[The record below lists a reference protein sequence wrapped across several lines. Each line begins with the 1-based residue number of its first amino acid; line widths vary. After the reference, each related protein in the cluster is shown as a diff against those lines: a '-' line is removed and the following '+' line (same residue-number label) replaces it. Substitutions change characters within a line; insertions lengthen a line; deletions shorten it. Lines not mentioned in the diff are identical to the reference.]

1 MNHESEEIVPKF
13 ERTRSEKKAA
23 KKLRK
28 ELRKSLIK
36 GHGDS
41 RPAWIGKFLLWL
53 RKENKIEDGMRH
65 EEAKARAQGSVEAI
79 FTRIAWASWLVIVA
93 VMVSDAILAKGDSRS
108 FVHGSVAAGTVVAG
122 VAVFFLVAIMLDV
135 ATYRPRLF
143 AKCEK
148 SPEAFF
154 RSLADM
160 EPVLDSHVDKILDE
174 RPDSWRRVKAL
185 EEVLL
190 AQSNEF
196 IVPDGLRMEIITR
209 IMQRLAGVL
218 ASLALLG
225 YGLSAATNGG
235 LLRSCANLSE
245 CGHQQSAV
253 TLPEHFYFSVVAFF
267 NGFSDLELVR
277 DVAGYAYLLVVL
289 VSFVGVIYFFLAE
302 AIASQS
308 EFRANMRAAA
318 ESFVLQQSRI

>member
-1 MNHESEEIVPKF
+1 MTYESDEIVPRF
-13 ERTRSEKKAA
+13 ERTENEEKAD
-23 KKLRK
+23 KKLK
-28 ELRKSLIK
+28 KQLRKSLIK

-41 RPAWIGKFLLWL
+41 RPAWTWKFLMWL
-53 RKENKIEDGMRH
+53 RKQNEIEDEKLY
-65 EEAKARAQGSVEAI
+65 EEAKARAQASIEVI
-79 FTRIAWASWLVIVA
+79 VTLIAWTSWLVIVT
-93 VMVSDAILAKGDSRS
+93 VMVGDAFLAKGESRS
-108 FVHGSVAAGTVVAG
+108 FVYGSIAAGSVVAA
-122 VAVFFLVAIMLDV
+122 VAVFFLVALMLDV

-154 RSLADM
+154 RSLAAM
-160 EPVLDSHVDKILDE
+160 EPVLDSHVDKILEE
-174 RPDSWRRVKAL
+174 RPDSWRRVKDL
-185 EEVLL
+185 EDVLL

-196 IVPDGLRMEIITR
+196 IVPDGLRMDIIKR
-209 IMQRLAGVL
+209 IMQRLAGIL

-225 YGLSAATNGG
+225 YGLSAATDGG
-235 LLRSCANLSE
+235 LLRSCANLQS
-245 CGHQQSAV
+245 CGHGQSAV
-253 TLPEHFYFSVVAFF
+253 TLPEHFYFSVLAFF

-289 VSFVGVIYFFLAE
+289 VSFVGVIYFFFAE

-318 ESFVLQQSRI
+318 ESFVLQQSQI